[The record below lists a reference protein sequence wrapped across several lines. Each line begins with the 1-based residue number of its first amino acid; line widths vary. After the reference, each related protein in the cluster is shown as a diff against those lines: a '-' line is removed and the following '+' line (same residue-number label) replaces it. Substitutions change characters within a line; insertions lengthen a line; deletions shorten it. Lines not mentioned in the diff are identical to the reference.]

1 MTGIINPFAEHTVML
16 EQHDVTTLDGRIAWL
31 EQRRDGIGSSDAS
44 SVLGMNKWDDA
55 TPWHVFMDKTGQIPL
70 DDGMD
75 SEQME
80 IGREVESAI
89 VRMVARRL
97 GVEYTTGLPALASKA
112 RPWQRSNLDAVLWMP
127 DENDGDLFIPIPF
140 EAKNTSEYQLEDWVD
155 QVPDHAELQILHTLA
170 VTGAPYGYVG
180 GMVGGRMIVY
190 KRIDRDDEF
199 LDHITHVEAGMW
211 ARIQAALGVLADP
224 DIDAETCRAEL
235 RKLEPPLTHRDT
247 VGAILRASERP
258 DAEAKVVDAAV
269 AAEAR
274 AWMVAKDQAA
284 QAEKDA
290 KAAKDEAR
298 NNLVRIADGHDVI
311 VESTIETDEFGESRT
326 VDKVISRLSRS
337 TFAKTRFV
345 ADHPD
350 IADVTMKKIE
360 VLDTDAL
367 QREHPDLYDRYRART
382 VRGPRKSD
390 PQ

>member
-1 MTGIINPFAEHTVML
+1 MTGIINPFPDHTVML

-31 EQRRDGIGSSDAS
+31 EQRREGIGSSDCS

-70 DDGMD
+70 DDGLD

-80 IGREVESAI
+80 IGREVEGAI

-97 GVEYTTGLPALASKA
+97 GVDYTTGLPALASKA
-112 RPWQRSNLDAVLWMP
+112 RPWQRSNLDAVFAT
-127 DENDGDLFIPIPF
+127 DDGPIPF

-190 KRIDRDDEF
+190 KRIDRDNEF
-199 LDHITHVEAGMW
+199 LEHITHVEAGMW
-211 ARIQAALGVLADP
+211 ARVQAALGVLADP

-235 RKLEPPLTHRDT
+235 RKLEPALTHRDT
-247 VGAILRASERP
+247 VGSILRASGRP
-258 DAEAKVVDAAV
+258 DADTLVVDAAV

-311 VESTIETDEFGESRT
+311 AESTIETDEFGAARA
-326 VDKVISRLSRS
+326 VDKVITRIGPG
-337 TFAKTRFV
+337 TFAKTKFI

-350 IADVTMKKIE
+350 IADVTMKKVE
-360 VLDTDAL
+360 QLDVDAL
-367 QREHPDLYDRYRART
+367 KREHPDLYDQYRARV
-382 VRGPRKSD
+382 VRGPRKND